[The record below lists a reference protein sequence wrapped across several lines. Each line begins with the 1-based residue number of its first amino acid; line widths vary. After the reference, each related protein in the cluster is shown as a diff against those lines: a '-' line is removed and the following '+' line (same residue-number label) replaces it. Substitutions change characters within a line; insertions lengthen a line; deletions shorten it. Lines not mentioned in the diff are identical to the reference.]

1 VIIRHLAT
9 TPRLLNMPRRKA
21 SSGQLKQQS
30 LVGFLSESS
39 KATGSRSSISRTKSG
54 PSRPASRVP
63 PQLSQRSDGSG
74 TDSDV
79 DAIHFEPRSVIISD
93 DDDIQPSSPVRRP
106 RTAAEVE
113 SHADLGTATFSDSDD
128 GVDTNR
134 RGTSSSKIKRH
145 VSRSPSSEHESPP
158 KRRRLARGV
167 RPSSPEESDNLLDE
181 VNEAGNYPIK
191 PCKVTAN
198 SVCRYY
204 SVSLS

>member
-1 VIIRHLAT
+1 
-9 TPRLLNMPRRKA
+9 MPRRKA

-30 LVGFLSESS
+30 LVGFLKPESS
-39 KATGSRSSISRTKSG
+39 KASGPRPRTKSG
-54 PSRPASRVP
+54 PSRPASSRVP
-63 PQLSQRSDGSG
+63 PELSQPSDRSG

-113 SHADLGTATFSDSDD
+113 SHADHGTATFSDSDD
-128 GVDTNR
+128 SVGTNR
-134 RGTSSSKIKRH
+134 RATSSSKIKRH

-198 SVCRYY
+198 SICRYH

>member
-1 VIIRHLAT
+1 
-9 TPRLLNMPRRKA
+9 MPRRKA

-30 LVGFLSESS
+30 LVEFLKPKSS
-39 KATGSRSSISRTKSG
+39 KASGPRNSISRSKSG
-54 PSRPASRVP
+54 PSRPASGVTPR
-63 PQLSQRSDGSG
+63 LSQRSDGSG

-93 DDDIQPSSPVRRP
+93 DDDIQPSSPVRRS

-113 SHADLGTATFSDSDD
+113 SHADHRTVTISDSDD
-128 GVDTNR
+128 SVDTNR
-134 RGTSSSKIKRH
+134 RSTSSSKIKRH

-181 VNEAGNYPIK
+181 VNEAGNYPIN